1 MSAKITLYTEQE
13 IIEEV
18 KKFAKEHK
26 TSVSKL
32 VNNYFKSLL
41 EKQKNEL
48 KGKNT
53 QITDSLYGT
62 LKSVKLDENDYKTYL
77 EEKYL

>member
-41 EKQKNEL
+41 EKQKNEI

>member
-41 EKQKNEL
+41 EKEKIEIKN
-48 KGKNT
+48 KNT

>member
-41 EKQKNEL
+41 EKQKIEI
-48 KGKNT
+48 KSKNT

>member
-1 MSAKITLYTEQE
+1 MSAKITLYAEQE

-41 EKQKNEL
+41 EKQKNEI

>member
-32 VNNYFKSLL
+32 VNNYFKLLL
-41 EKQKNEL
+41 EKEKIEIKN
-48 KGKNT
+48 KNT
-53 QITDSLYGT
+53 QITDSLYGS

>member
-1 MSAKITLYTEQE
+1 MSAKITLYAEQE

-41 EKQKNEL
+41 EQQNTDL
-48 KGKNT
+48 KSSKT

-62 LKSVKLDENDYKTYL
+62 LKSTKLDENDYKTYL

>member
-41 EKQKNEL
+41 EKEKNEI
-48 KGKNT
+48 KSKNT

>member
-1 MSAKITLYTEQE
+1 
-13 IIEEV
+13 
-18 KKFAKEHK
+18 
-26 TSVSKL
+26 VSKL

-41 EKQKNEL
+41 EKEKIGI
-48 KGKNT
+48 KSKNT
-53 QITDSLYGT
+53 QITDSLYGS

>member
-1 MSAKITLYTEQE
+1 MSAKITLYSEQE
-13 IIEEV
+13 IINEI

-41 EKQKNEL
+41 EQQNSHVKKQK
-48 KGKNT
+48 T
-53 QITDSLYGT
+53 HITDSLYGT
-62 LKSVKLDENDYKTYL
+62 LKNIKLDENDYKAYL